1 MGDLLKIKCVESR
14 PNMHIVA
21 SINAPF
27 TFTMVQ
33 VPNLYSY
40 ETDNSVQTV
49 HSNSKLRNNL
59 LLYLTIKVIELFH
72 YLDR

>member
-1 MGDLLKIKCVESR
+1 MGHFLKIKCVDSR
-14 PNMHIVA
+14 ANVHILALISV
-21 SINAPF
+21 PF

-33 VPNLYSY
+33 VANLYSY
-40 ETDNSVQTV
+40 ETDDSV
-49 HSNSKLRNNL
+49 HGNSKLRNNL